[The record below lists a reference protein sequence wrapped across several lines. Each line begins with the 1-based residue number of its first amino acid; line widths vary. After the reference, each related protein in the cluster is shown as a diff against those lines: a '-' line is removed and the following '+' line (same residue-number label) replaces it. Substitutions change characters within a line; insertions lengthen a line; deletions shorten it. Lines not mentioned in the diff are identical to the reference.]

1 MNHYEPL
8 LTINA
13 IPILISPSQETPG
26 DPRRPQETPG
36 DPRRP
41 HEVEA
46 APLESPKWG
55 APALLQ
61 WISIDFDGISM
72 AVAQGVQESIESL
85 LPSLGYLVQKASPST
100 IQRI

>member
-41 HEVEA
+41 QETPRGGGGTIGVTEMGRA
-46 APLESPKWG
+46 CTASMDFNRFRWYFNGSGTRSPG
-55 APALLQ
+55 
-61 WISIDFDGISM
+61 ID
-72 AVAQGVQESIESL
+72 
-85 LPSLGYLVQKASPST
+85 
-100 IQRI
+100 

>member
-1 MNHYEPL
+1 MNHHEPL

-13 IPILISPSQETPG
+13 IPILISPSQEI
-26 DPRRPQETPG
+26 PG

-85 LPSLGYLVQKASPST
+85 LP
-100 IQRI
+100 RNH

>member
-1 MNHYEPL
+1 MSDVQDFAEQHRHRACEVLGPHAGAEIAAL
-8 LTINA
+8 GGVTW
-13 IPILISPSQETPG
+13 E
-26 DPRRPQETPG
+26 PRRPQEIPG

-46 APLESPKWG
+46 APLESPEWG

-61 WISIDFDGISM
+61 WFSIDFDGISM

-85 LPSLGYLVQKASPST
+85 LP
-100 IQRI
+100 RNH